1 VPTFRLETHDGQHD
15 TIEANRL
22 DITDDQIVF
31 IQRRQAEWRAVA
43 TAELH
48 QVRSVERRFTEV
60 DGRRRYVPDKQV
72 TAALQSVGSRQ

>member
-31 IQRRQAEWRAVA
+31 LQRRDADWRAVA
-43 TAELH
+43 TAELTD
-48 QVRSVERRFTEV
+48 VRRVERRFTEA
-60 DGRRRYVPDKQV
+60 DGRRRYVPDKNV
-72 TAALQSVGSRQ
+72 AAALHSAGTRQ

>member
-31 IQRRQAEWRAVA
+31 IQRRQAGWRAVA
-43 TAELH
+43 TAELAE
-48 QVRSVERRFTEV
+48 VRSVERRFTEV
-60 DGRRRYVPDKQV
+60 DGRRRYVSDKDV
-72 TAALQSVGSRQ
+72 AAAVHTVGSRQ